1 MYVVRL
7 RRGVSGVWSDQDL
20 LLEQPEEREESRVR
34 GFEGSGKNA
43 RPRRMGTRDYIDAL
57 KGSALKSLRHISGLR
72 TGVPFSRKLSVSL
85 FVFNGCF
92 HSPLQTPNKHA
103 QTGGEET

>member
-1 MYVVRL
+1 MSASFLNQGGYDTTLVYVVRL

-43 RPRRMGTRDYIDAL
+43 RPPQ
-57 KGSALKSLRHISGLR
+57 SGEHV
-72 TGVPFSRKLSVSL
+72 TI
-85 FVFNGCF
+85 
-92 HSPLQTPNKHA
+92 T
-103 QTGGEET
+103 